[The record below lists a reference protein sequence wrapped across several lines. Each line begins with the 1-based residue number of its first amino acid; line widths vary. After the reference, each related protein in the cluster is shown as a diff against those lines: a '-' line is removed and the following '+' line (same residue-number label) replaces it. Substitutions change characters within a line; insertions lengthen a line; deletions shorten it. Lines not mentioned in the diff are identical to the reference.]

1 MAIDLLGWLP
11 IGLSWDGGRAVIDW
25 RRFGNTRLTEP
36 FYEDSMRRMAARPFN
51 QAFARLT
58 GADVLEAWAAVS
70 PGIPPSGFIFHM
82 SRCGST
88 LAAQMLVAR
97 DDTVVL
103 SEPPPID
110 AALCG
115 GDLSDNDRV
124 SLLRAM
130 VSALGQPRG
139 GDEPHLVIKFDC
151 WHICQLPLIARAFP
165 ETPWVFVYREP
176 RAVLA
181 SHVRQRGAQTA
192 PVLVDPRHFG
202 MELAEALAMP
212 PADYCAR
219 VLGSMCAAAADV
231 LAENA
236 GAEIAARG
244 RLVNYADLPSA
255 VIDTILPHFGVA
267 PDPHARAAMLAVAQ
281 RHSKRP
287 EQVFASTLDAPP
299 LDAAGEAAAVRFM
312 DAAYARLEAIRAGVG
327 AR

>member
-1 MAIDLLGWLP
+1 MPIDLHGWLP
-11 IGLSWDGGRAVIDW
+11 IGLRWEDGRAVIDW
-25 RRFGNTRLTEP
+25 RRFGEARLTEP
-36 FYEDSMRRMAARPFN
+36 FFEDSVRRMAARPFN

-58 GADVLEAWAAVS
+58 GADALEEWAAVS

-88 LAAQMLVAR
+88 IAAQMLAAR

-110 AALCG
+110 AALYG

-130 VSALGQPRG
+130 VSALGQLRDG
-139 GDEPHLVIKFDC
+139 SERHLVIKFDC
-151 WHICQLPLIARAFP
+151 WHIGQLLLIARAIP
-165 ETPWVFVYREP
+165 QTPWVFVYREP

-181 SHVRQRGAQTA
+181 SHVRQRGAQTV

-202 MELAEALAMP
+202 MAMAEALAMP

-219 VLGSMCAAAADV
+219 VLGSMCTTAADV
-231 LAENA
+231 MAGGA

-267 PDPHARAAMLAVAQ
+267 SDPDARAAMLAVAQ

-287 EQVFASTLDAPP
+287 EQAFASTLDAPP
-299 LDAAGEAAAVRFM
+299 LDAAGEAAAARYM
-312 DAAYARLEAIRAGVG
+312 DAADARLEAMRSGVG